1 MTIPSEAMELLYT
14 AGGDVK
20 SYKDFGI
27 QFSGLEKK
35 KPHTYHMVPVI
46 PLLSIYPRVKKICV
60 HTKTHTQM
68 LLAASLVK
76 AKSCK
81 QPTCPSTQELLWPE
95 SCLHQIHVLKS

>member
-35 KPHTYHMVPVI
+35 KHI
-46 PLLSIYPRVKKICV
+46 PTIWFQLFRS
-60 HTKTHTQM
+60 
-68 LLAASLVK
+68 
-76 AKSCK
+76 
-81 QPTCPSTQELLWPE
+81 
-95 SCLHQIHVLKS
+95 